1 MNALLAATIAVEMLM
16 HVDDKFTREYCIEKL
31 EHNLENMPPMT
42 AYPRLAIG
50 PGQRFATRRYTFVSQ
65 ERGE

>member
-1 MNALLAATIAVEMLM
+1 VETLM

-50 PGQRFATRRYTFVSQ
+50 PGQRFATRRFTFVSAG
-65 ERGE
+65 RGE